1 MMQLRA
7 IPRTRGMSPV
17 EAAAHWLVRRDAREL
32 TPTEEAE
39 FDLWRGDPV
48 NADAY
53 RRASGAMGLFDTD
66 IGIDPHLKALR
77 QAALDATPAPRR
89 RFQAAAALMAASL
102 VGAITF
108 LGIERS
114 GTGPAPS
121 TRPSAVAVAHAPVT
135 PVGQA
140 STAAAN
146 EYVTGVGERRTVKLA
161 DGSTVTLNTR
171 TRMTV
176 AFTEG
181 RRLVRLL
188 RGQALFEVFHDRT
201 RPFVVEAADR
211 QVTALG
217 TIFEVRVDPGRINVV
232 LIQGRVVVDR
242 TPEAARAL
250 ESAPLAPTMLK
261 PGEEFSVALGAP
273 QRVGS
278 VDIDRQ
284 LLWRDGFV
292 EFDDE
297 PLGAAVAEINR
308 YSSRPI
314 SLANDGVA
322 SLHLSGVFST
332 GAPDRFVDAAGA
344 ILPIQSK
351 TTAQGGI
358 ELSLSSRAPK

>member
-1 MMQLRA
+1 
-7 IPRTRGMSPV
+7 MSPV
-17 EAAAHWLVRRDAREL
+17 EAAAHWLVRRDAHEL
-32 TPTEEAE
+32 SPSEEAE
-39 FDLWRGDPV
+39 FDAWRADPV

-53 RRASGAMGLFDTD
+53 RRASGAMGLFDSD
-66 IGIDPHLKALR
+66 LGADPHLKALR
-77 QAALDATPAPRR
+77 QAALDAAPAPRR
-89 RFQAAAALMAASL
+89 RFQAVAALMAASL
-102 VGAITF
+102 VGAIT
-108 LGIERS
+108 LVTIERS
-114 GTGPAPS
+114 GTGPVVPA
-121 TRPSAVAVAHAPVT
+121 TRPATVAQAPVT
-135 PVGQA
+135 PVVQPVRGTPTDYA
-140 STAAAN
+140 
-146 EYVTGVGERRTVKLA
+146 TGVGERRTVKLA

-171 TRMTV
+171 TRLTI
-176 AFTEG
+176 AFTDG

-217 TIFEVRVDPGRINVV
+217 TIFEVRVDPGRVNVV
-232 LIQGRVVVDR
+232 LIEGRVVVDR
-242 TPEAARAL
+242 TPEAARAF
-250 ESAPLAPTMLK
+250 ESAPLAPTLLK

-278 VDIDRQ
+278 VDVDRQ

-314 SLANDGVA
+314 TLGDDGVA

-332 GAPDRFVDAAGA
+332 GAPDRFVDAVGA
-344 ILPIQSK
+344 ILPIESK
-351 TTAQGGI
+351 TTPQGGI

>member
-1 MMQLRA
+1 MQLRA

-17 EAAAHWLVRRDAREL
+17 EAAAHWLVRRDAHEL
-32 TPTEEAE
+32 SPAEEAE
-39 FDLWRGDPV
+39 FDAWRADPV

-53 RRASGAMGLFDTD
+53 RRASGAMGLFDSDLGT
-66 IGIDPHLKALR
+66 DPHLKALR

-89 RFQAAAALMAASL
+89 RFQTVAALMAASL
-102 VGAITF
+102 VGAIT
-108 LGIERS
+108 LVAIERS
-114 GTGPAPS
+114 GPVAPT
-121 TRPSAVAVAHAPVT
+121 TRPTTVAQAPVT
-135 PVGQA
+135 PVVQPVRDA
-140 STAAAN
+140 PT

-161 DGSTVTLNTR
+161 DGTTVTLNTR
-171 TRMTV
+171 TRLAI
-176 AFTEG
+176 AFTDG

-217 TIFEVRVDPGRINVV
+217 TIFEVRVDPGRVNVV
-232 LIQGRVVVDR
+232 LIEGRVVVDR
-242 TPEAARAL
+242 TPEAARAFD
-250 ESAPLAPTMLK
+250 SAPLAPTLLK

-314 SLANDGVA
+314 TLGDDGVA

-332 GAPDRFVDAAGA
+332 GAPDRFVDAVGA

-351 TTAQGGI
+351 KTPQGGI
-358 ELSLSSRAPK
+358 ELTLSSRTPK